1 MKWLVMSAL
10 VGAMLA
16 PVVGADEADGPE
28 NAQQTEHPEQMRI
41 LGWVENVALMP
52 EGIVLEAKMDTG
64 ATTSSLNALN
74 KETFERDGKEWIAF
88 DMIDPNDE
96 SNMIR
101 LEREIT
107 RHVRII
113 RHSGNHQRRPVVEMG
128 LCMGD
133 VYRKE
138 EVSLIDRTA
147 LSYQLLVGRN
157 HMAGAILLDSRDKYL
172 QAPDCDLD

>member
-1 MKWLVMSAL
+1 MKWLLIAALLGALLTPMASADD
-10 VGAMLA
+10 
-16 PVVGADEADGPE
+16 DEEPPLPE
-28 NAQQTEHPEQMRI
+28 APEQMRI
-41 LGWVENVALMP
+41 LGWLENVALMP
-52 EGIVLEAKMDTG
+52 EGIVLKAKMDTG

-88 DMIDPNDE
+88 DIIDPDDKTNK
-96 SNMIR
+96 IR

-113 RHSGNHQRRPVVEMG
+113 RHSGNHQRRPVIEMG

-133 VYRKE
+133 VYRKKE
-138 EVSLIDRTA
+138 ISLIDRTE

-157 HMAGAILLDSRDKYL
+157 HMAGAVLVDPKERYL
-172 QAPDCDLD
+172 QAPDCTLD

>member
-1 MKWLVMSAL
+1 MKWLVMTAL
-10 VGAMLA
+10 AGALLMPMA
-16 PVVGADEADGPE
+16 GADDDKDAPDSEAPE
-28 NAQQTEHPEQMRI
+28 PMRI
-41 LGWVENVALMP
+41 LGYVEDVTLIP
-52 EGIVLEAKMDTG
+52 EGIVLKAKMDTG

-88 DMIDPNDE
+88 DIIDPDDE
-96 SNMIR
+96 DNRIR

-113 RHSGNHQRRPVVEMG
+113 RHSGDHQRRPVVEVG

-157 HMAGAILLDSRDKYL
+157 HMAGAILLDSRDKFL
-172 QAPDCDLD
+172 QAPDCNLD